1 MSNEYAIEIL
11 EDRLKF
17 CKEHLTEMGSVI
29 PGLQQAI
36 NLLQSDVIA
45 SGVVEEKS
53 WGVDIGET
61 SITEVIDEIRKLEER
76 NPMTNNKSIKGIIEK
91 RLMEYAYTVT
101 GYMGNEEI
109 KSGCIPKAIIKKV
122 AGNIADDLKK

>member
-36 NLLQSDVIA
+36 NLLQSDVIV
-45 SGVVEEKS
+45 SGKLGYKLKGNHEDFYI
-53 WGVDIGET
+53 GVDRWKDVVDDIEDKFIKYNGEEVT
-61 SITEVIDEIRKLEER
+61 IHIT
-76 NPMTNNKSIKGIIEK
+76 KGEK
-91 RLMEYAYTVT
+91 
-101 GYMGNEEI
+101 
-109 KSGCIPKAIIKKV
+109 
-122 AGNIADDLKK
+122 